1 MMGQV
6 VLAVGLDII
15 GILTAQEAIIGI
27 LTAQE
32 AFWKRGFSPVYI
44 LFF

>member
-6 VLAVGLDII
+6 VLAVGLD
-15 GILTAQEAIIGI
+15 IIGI